1 MAYANDANMLITL
14 PIFQGIT
21 AEHWPTLVALL
32 HARSVPEG
40 AMIISA
46 EQPGE
51 VAYVIQSGTVKISV
65 DRVDGTEV
73 IVALRGP
80 GELVGELSLI
90 DDESRSANVI
100 TLEPCT
106 LWWIDRPAL
115 RSCLYSMPELSFNLL
130 RVLSRRLRAATA
142 QIQAMATLD
151 IAGRLARQ
159 ILIFAD
165 LYGQAEANG
174 AVRIPLRLTQSE
186 LAGLVG
192 ATRASVNEA
201 IVSFKHLG
209 YITVDARQHYTVRNR
224 KALAQRSQ

>member
-1 MAYANDANMLITL
+1 MAVAKDADMLATL
-14 PIFQGIT
+14 PIFQGLTSEQWSI
-21 AEHWPTLVALL
+21 LVELL
-32 HARSVPEG
+32 HPRTVPAG

-90 DDESRSANVI
+90 DEESRSANVI
-100 TLEPCT
+100 TLEACKT
-106 LWWIDRPAL
+106 WWIDRPAL
-115 RSCLYSMPELSFNLL
+115 RACLHSMPELSFNLL
-130 RVLSRRLRAATA
+130 RLLSRRLRAATA

-151 IAGRLARQ
+151 ITGRLARQ

-165 LYGQAEANG
+165 QYGQVEATG

-186 LAGLVG
+186 LAGMVG
-192 ATRASVNEA
+192 ATRASVNEV
-201 IVSFKHLG
+201 IVSFKQLG
-209 YITVDARQHYTVRNR
+209 YIAVDARQHYTVLNR
-224 KALAQRSQ
+224 KALAQRGQ